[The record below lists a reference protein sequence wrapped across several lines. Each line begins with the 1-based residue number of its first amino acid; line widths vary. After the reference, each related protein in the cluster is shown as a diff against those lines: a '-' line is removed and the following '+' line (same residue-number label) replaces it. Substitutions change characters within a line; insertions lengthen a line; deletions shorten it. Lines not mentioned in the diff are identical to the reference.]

1 MDISKITNKKIE
13 VGGYDEYL
21 GKLGTI
27 FLIGSIITCHLSKMF
42 WIMNKSHDFFQKLR
56 VKIVSVCTFIILCTL
71 FFPNITYNISC
82 NHANQKFLHS
92 FWYIASMAY
101 FSKILIQSLNF
112 KISTLVILIYAFVYS
127 RITLQKFRN

>member
-42 WIMNKSHDFFQKLR
+42 
-56 VKIVSVCTFIILCTL
+56 
-71 FFPNITYNISC
+71 
-82 NHANQKFLHS
+82 
-92 FWYIASMAY
+92 
-101 FSKILIQSLNF
+101 
-112 KISTLVILIYAFVYS
+112 
-127 RITLQKFRN
+127 

>member
-71 FFPNITYNISC
+71 FF
-82 NHANQKFLHS
+82 
-92 FWYIASMAY
+92 
-101 FSKILIQSLNF
+101 LI
-112 KISTLVILIYAFVYS
+112 
-127 RITLQKFRN
+127 